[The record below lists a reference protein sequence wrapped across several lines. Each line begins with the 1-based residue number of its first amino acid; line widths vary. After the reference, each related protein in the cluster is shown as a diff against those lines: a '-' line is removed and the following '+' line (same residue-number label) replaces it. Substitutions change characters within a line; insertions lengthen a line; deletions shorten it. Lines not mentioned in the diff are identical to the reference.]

1 MPTGNYCLGN
11 VRKFLQDHPSA
22 AQDHDSVLGA
32 AAALALKNCGP
43 LTETDIFDLLGE
55 FWAQRFFTEVSLS
68 AEHQAIFEKEIGC
81 ADTTGNFGAAEVMQK
96 HPSSTKQ
103 KHPEDEMQCHPAD

>member
-11 VRKFLQDHPSA
+11 VRTFLQDHPSA

-43 LTETDIFDLLGE
+43 FSETDIIDLLGE
-55 FWAQRFFTEVSLS
+55 FWAQRFIEEVSVS
-68 AEHQAIFEKEIGC
+68 AKHQEIFAKEIGC
-81 ADTTGNFGAAEVMQK
+81 DDTVGNYGAAEVVQK
-96 HPSSTKQ
+96 HPGFVRQ
-103 KHPEDEMQCHPAD
+103 KHPKDETQCHPAD